1 MSLKNRLSV
10 CALSVALGLTSS
22 LSHADELDVG
32 VTTTGIPF
40 TFVDTQTQ
48 EPTGA
53 MVDLA
58 EAIAAKTGDSV
69 NFQITAFS
77 ALIPALKTGKIDM
90 ISAGMFATEKRA
102 EIVDFT
108 DEVYRYGDA
117 MFVSAEDDT
126 PYTIDDMAGEVVGA
140 QVGTTFA
147 DALKAKGIFKEIK
160 LYDSLADIM
169 RDVKLGRL
177 KAGFGDKPIIAY
189 QISQKPALGVQ
200 IVDSYKT
207 DKESPVAL
215 AVSKDNPELLKR
227 VNAAIAEMK
236 SSGELDAI
244 FDKYGL

>member
-1 MSLKNRLSV
+1 MSLKNRLSI
-10 CALSVALGLTSS
+10 CALSLAIGLASTTTS
-22 LSHADELDVG
+22 ADELDVG

-58 EAIAAKTGDSV
+58 KAIAAKTGDTVS
-69 NFQITAFS
+69 FEITAFS

-102 EIVDFT
+102 EIVDFS
-108 DEVYRYGDA
+108 DVVYSYGDA
-117 MFVSAEDDT
+117 MFVASDDDT
-126 PYTIDDMAGEVVGA
+126 PYTIDDLDGEVVGA

-147 DALKAKGIFKEIK
+147 DALQARGTFKEVK
-160 LYDSLADIM
+160 LYDALPDIM

-189 QISQKPALGVQ
+189 QIGQNPGLGVRMVGTYEAAKQ
-200 IVDSYKT
+200 
-207 DKESPVAL
+207 SPLAL
-215 AVSKDNPELLKR
+215 AVSKDNPELLAR
-227 VNAAIAEMK
+227 VNKAIAEMK
-236 SSGELDAI
+236 SSGELFDI
-244 FDKYGL
+244 FAKYGL